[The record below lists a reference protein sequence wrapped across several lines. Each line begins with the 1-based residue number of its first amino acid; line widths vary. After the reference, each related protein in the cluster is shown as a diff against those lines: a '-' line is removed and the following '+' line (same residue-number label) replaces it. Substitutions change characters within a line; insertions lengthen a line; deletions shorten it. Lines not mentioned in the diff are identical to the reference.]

1 MDTTYFDG
9 LVTHMFLD
17 SNGTNPLSSVETVIV
32 TVSQLQV
39 KLTIVLSYK
48 AVTTVANKKHPIA

>member
-17 SNGTNPLSSVETVIV
+17 SNSTNPLSSIETVIV

-48 AVTTVANKKHPIA
+48 AVTTVAN